1 MSNLLNFH
9 LTLCDFHQI
18 SRQMLI
24 IVTHLN
30 RWSDILH
37 STEENN
43 VIVEPLCEK
52 GNKQFY
58 PKLNLSISLRY
69 KFILIKTKKKKKR
82 SLQISHVK
90 RGYSAR
96 MDTSDQIFQIVFW
109 ISEVIAE
116 TEITT
121 FDDVVIIWRT
131 PFDGTP
137 IWISALITTKQRTIV
152 QFTKIEETNKYECK
166 SVWWIKRREKQ
177 KIKYLMCWRQIIS
190 IWYFSIYVDVDI
202 SL

>member
-1 MSNLLNFH
+1 MQKCENRLYWPSTYIQIYYTKFRLHLSTFMSNLLNFH

-69 KFILIKTKKKKKR
+69 KFILIKTKKKKK
-82 SLQISHVK
+82 K
-90 RGYSAR
+90 
-96 MDTSDQIFQIVFW
+96 
-109 ISEVIAE
+109 
-116 TEITT
+116 ITT
-121 FDDVVIIWRT
+121 NQSCETGLLRTNGYVRSNLSDCILNIRSHRRNRNHDVRWCSYNLENSI
-131 PFDGTP
+131 
-137 IWISALITTKQRTIV
+137 
-152 QFTKIEETNKYECK
+152 
-166 SVWWIKRREKQ
+166 RR
-177 KIKYLMCWRQIIS
+177 YANLN
-190 IWYFSIYVDVDI
+190 FSTHHH
-202 SL
+202 